1 MAADLEMDGYGGL
14 GESWPARIVTP
25 VRLSHGWRRE
35 QASACG
41 TRPTGHG
48 SKNRG
53 HREMAGVKETSSRPI
68 RRPKDATEAAV
79 AMAGGM
85 ELMGARETGSTGH
98 ETRK

>member
-1 MAADLEMDGYGGL
+1 MASGKEHAAM
-14 GESWPARIVTP
+14 
-25 VRLSHGWRRE
+25 HGSV
-35 QASACG
+35 A
-41 TRPTGHG
+41 TGHG

-53 HREMAGVKETSSRPI
+53 HWESEGVKGTSDRPI
-68 RRPKDATEAAV
+68 RRPEDAAEAAV